1 MDIMNRYSN
10 MNNSAYEVVLFYCV
24 NGSLTVL
31 EDGSWSIRDSKAK
44 VL

>member
-1 MDIMNRYSN
+1 MINMDC
-10 MNNSAYEVVLFYCV
+10 EVVLFYCV